1 MTKENKLGIW
11 MDHSMAFLTEFTVD
25 PMTTTKFE
33 DKFNH
38 VEKVEAFKKS
48 EILMHHKE
56 QHEQADYYKK
66 LGEIIL
72 NYTDV
77 LLFGPTSAKQELSN
91 ILKSNH
97 HFDKIKID
105 VKPADKM
112 TEKEQQLFVKNY
124 FHLNQ

>member
-1 MTKENKLGIW
+1 MTTSNKLGIW
-11 MDHSMAFLTEFTVD
+11 MDHSMAYLTEFTVE
-25 PMTTTKFE
+25 PMTTKRFM
-33 DKFNH
+33 DKFDH

-77 LLFGPTSAKQELSN
+77 LLIGPTSAKQELWN
-91 ILKSNH
+91 VLKENH
-97 HFDKIKID
+97 RFDKIKID

-112 TEKEQQLFVKNY
+112 TEREQQVFVKNY

>member
-1 MTKENKLGIW
+1 
-11 MDHSMAFLTEFTVD
+11 
-25 PMTTTKFE
+25 
-33 DKFNH
+33 
-38 VEKVEAFKKS
+38 
-48 EILMHHKE
+48 MHHKE

-72 NYTDV
+72 NYTNV
-77 LLFGPTSAKQELSN
+77 ILFGPTSAKQELMNS
-91 ILKSNH
+91 LKDNH

-112 TEKEQQLFVKNY
+112 TEREQQLFVKNY